1 MIMTQ
6 KCILLPLFMKD
17 GLMYLKHYRPT
28 TKQMQDITQEEF
40 MTLKNDWGPSLYG
53 DIEGTA

>member
-1 MIMTQ
+1 MTQ